1 MKNTI
6 RVHRNGDTQTA
17 SVQTKTP
24 RAKQPSAKTVTLI
37 FYSVDDDKEKAR
49 VEIHE
54 AFFNQIQKCRKK
66 LGITLD
72 KFFNKALLEQIER
85 DAATTGQPSTA
96 TAKGGAK

>member
-17 SVQTKTP
+17 SVQTKTS

-37 FYSVDDDKEKAR
+37 FYSPDDDKEKAR

-54 AFFNQIQKCRKK
+54 AFFNSIQKCSKK

-72 KFFNKALLEQIER
+72 EFFNMAFLKQIER
-85 DAATTGQPSTA
+85 ETAKTGRFPTAATTG
-96 TAKGGAK
+96 GAR

>member
-1 MKNTI
+1 MKNAI

-17 SVQTKTP
+17 SAQTKIS
-24 RAKQPSAKTVTLI
+24 RVKQPSAKTVTLI

-54 AFFNQIQKCRKK
+54 AFFNQIQKCSKK

-72 KFFNKALLEQIER
+72 KFLNMALLEQIER
-85 DAATTGQPSTA
+85 ETAKTGRFSTTA
-96 TAKGGAK
+96 MKGGAK

>member
-17 SVQTKTP
+17 SVQTKIS

-37 FYSVDDDKEKAR
+37 FYSPDDDKEKAR
-49 VEIHE
+49 VEFPE
-54 AFFNQIQKCRKK
+54 ALLNQIQKCSRK

-72 KFFNKALLEQIER
+72 EFFYKAFSEEILR
-85 DAATTGQPSTA
+85 AAATTGQPSTA

>member
-17 SVQTKTP
+17 SAQTKIS
-24 RAKQPSAKTVTLI
+24 RAKQPSAKIVTLI
-37 FYSVDDDKEKAR
+37 FYSPDDDKEKAR

-54 AFFNQIQKCRKK
+54 AFFNSIQKCSKK

-72 KFFNKALLEQIER
+72 EFFNKAFFEEILR
-85 DAATTGQPSTA
+85 AAATTGQPSTA
-96 TAKGGAK
+96 AAKGGAK